1 MSVLRASQDSG
12 NSNSEWDDDS
22 SSSMSEKSFDPDM
35 IPAGQDKSYDASV
48 LFFESDDD
56 AENTDDDDDLDRPG
70 SKKRIPVK
78 NITDEYRSKENASA
92 AENKVVQTISAQVA
106 EKAIASLQ
114 NVASREVLRLR
125 SEIEKLT
132 RKNLKLRSALHES
145 DEKLSKSLMLV
156 NR

>member
-1 MSVLRASQDSG
+1 MSALRALQDSVKP
-12 NSNSEWDDDS
+12 EWDGDDGDTS
-22 SSSMSEKSFDPDM
+22 SISEKSFDPDM
-35 IPAGQDKSYDASV
+35 IPAGQDKSYDASI
-48 LFFESDDD
+48 LFFESEDEV
-56 AENTDDDDDLDRPG
+56 ENSDEDNDLDRPG
-70 SKKRIPVK
+70 SKTRFPVS
-78 NITDEYRSKENASA
+78 NITNEYRSKENAHDL
-92 AENKVVQTISAQVA
+92 ENKVVQTISAQVA

-145 DEKLSKSLMLV
+145 EEKLSKSLMLV

>member
-1 MSVLRASQDSG
+1 MADIHYH
-12 NSNSEWDDDS
+12 DDVS
-22 SSSMSEKSFDPDM
+22 
-35 IPAGQDKSYDASV
+35 
-48 LFFESDDD
+48 SDDD
-56 AENTDDDDDLDRPG
+56 DENTDEDDALERPS
-70 SKKRIPVK
+70 SKTRFPGK
-78 NITDEYRSKENASA
+78 NVTDEYKSKENACA
-92 AENKVVQTISAQVA
+92 VENKVVQTISAQVA

-145 DEKLSKSLMLV
+145 EEKLSKSLMLV

>member
-1 MSVLRASQDSG
+1 MSVLNGSPDSG
-12 NSNSEWDDDS
+12 NSAWDGDDF
-22 SSSMSEKSFDPDM
+22 SSMSEKSFDPDLP
-35 IPAGQDKSYDASV
+35 PAGQDKSYDASV

-56 AENTDDDDDLDRPG
+56 AENTDEDDDVERTG
-70 SKKRIPVK
+70 SKARIPIRK
-78 NITDEYRSKENASA
+78 ITDEYRSKENVCDS
-92 AENKVVQTISAQVA
+92 ENKVVPTISAQVA

-145 DEKLSKSLMLV
+145 DEKLSKSLTLV